1 MLIITSVVFK
11 ACPPPTAACVKQQ
24 LDKEGTDMEKNQE
37 KDKGGSNHFVPI
49 QIDHKPYKAPR
60 TPMTG
65 AEIRQLAEP
74 AIGADRD
81 LFRVVPGPADD
92 VKVGDQDSANL
103 EPGMHFYSAPKTIN
117 PGGVGDA
124 AA

>member
-1 MLIITSVVFK
+1 
-11 ACPPPTAACVKQQ
+11 
-24 LDKEGTDMEKNQE
+24 MEKSQE
-37 KDKGGSNHFVPI
+37 RDKGEPQKFIPI
-49 QIDHKPYKAPR
+49 QIDHAPYKAPR

-65 AEIRQLAEP
+65 AEIRALAEP
-74 AIGADRD
+74 PIGVDRD

-92 VKVGDQDSANL
+92 VKVGDQDPVNL

-117 PGGVGDA
+117 PGGSGDA